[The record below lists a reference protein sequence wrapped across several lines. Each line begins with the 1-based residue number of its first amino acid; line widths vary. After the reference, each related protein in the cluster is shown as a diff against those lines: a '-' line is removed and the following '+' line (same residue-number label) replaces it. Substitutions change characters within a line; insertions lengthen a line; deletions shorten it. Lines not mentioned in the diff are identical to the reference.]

1 MTVDERSGVSFCSR
15 CCRFAAVGPA
25 GRRYRSIAAAAAGEC
40 GQCHHCRINVDAIDA
55 AALGP
60 FKKKKSLL
68 CFGCDFSV
76 WYNMWRIISTIVA
89 TRDVIF

>member
-25 GRRYRSIAAAAAGEC
+25 GRRCRSIAAAAAAGEC

-60 FKKKKSLL
+60 FKKKRSLL
-68 CFGCDFSV
+68 YFWLRFIGLV
-76 WYNMWRIISTIVA
+76 
-89 TRDVIF
+89 